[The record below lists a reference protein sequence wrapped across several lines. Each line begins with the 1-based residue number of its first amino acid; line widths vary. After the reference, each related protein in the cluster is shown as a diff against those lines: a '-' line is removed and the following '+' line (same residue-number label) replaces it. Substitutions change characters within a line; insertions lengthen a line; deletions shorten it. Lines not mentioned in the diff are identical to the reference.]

1 MYNPSILMHII
12 IEGKNISLE
21 SQNYNGSYQLPP
33 SFAYTQTDKQILHT
47 IRERME

>member
-1 MYNPSILMHII
+1 MYYPSILMYTII
-12 IEGKNISLE
+12 KGKNISLE

-33 SFAYTQTDKQILHT
+33 SFAYAQTDKQILHT